1 MNAIAKANAKLL
13 LKKYCITK
21 PGELDL
27 EGIAN
32 AEHLIVE
39 ETELQTHL
47 GRIMYGENYGII
59 KIKSTIKE
67 AGQKRFVLAHEIGH
81 YFNEGVDPITGQQR
95 KRNEGIKKCSDKDIY
110 SLQQNKDIETGANI
124 FASELLMPGEWF
136 NRFIQKRKF
145 SAELLKEIADYFR
158 TSLTAGALKYAELG
172 PVPTAI
178 IMSTSGVVKWS
189 RVNENFPLRF
199 IPSGYKVNDSSAA
212 YDYYKTKIIT
222 NETDNVSAMAW
233 FAEDFNIKHHRD
245 LLLNEYNI
253 IMSSYDS
260 VLTMLWEC

>member
-13 LKKYCITK
+13 LNKYCITK
-21 PGELDL
+21 PDELDL

-39 ETELQTHL
+39 ETDLQTHL
-47 GRIMYGENYGII
+47 GRILYGENYGII
-59 KIKSTIKE
+59 KIKSTLKE
-67 AGQKRFVLAHEIGH
+67 KGQKRFILAHEMGH
-81 YFNEGVDPITGQQR
+81 YFNEGIDPVTGKQR
-95 KRNEGIKKCSDKDIY
+95 KRNEGLKNCSDRDIY
-110 SLQQNKDIETGANI
+110 TPQLNKDAETNANI
-124 FASELLMPGEWF
+124 FASELLMPHQWF
-136 NRFIQKRKF
+136 ISFTQKRKF
-145 SAELLKEIADYFR
+145 GAELLNDIAEYFG
-158 TSLTAGALKYAELG
+158 TSLSAGALKYAELG
-172 PVPTAI
+172 SVPTAI

-189 RVNENFPLRF
+189 RVNEDFPLRF
-199 IPSGYKVNDSSAA
+199 IPNGYKVNDSSAA

-233 FAEDFNIKHHRD
+233 FAEDFNINYHRD

-260 VLTMLWEC
+260 VLTMLWV